1 MKKFIKVI
9 IFILI
14 VALLVAGAIRLI
26 KKRKAQEAQ
35 TPKAQEYAVI
45 INTLKVK
52 KSYAKLTLPYIAISK
67 NDNNTLVASKVGG
80 RILYIKKSG
89 EIVKKGQTLVKIDDS
104 SLKASLASIEHSI
117 KSTKVA
123 LSNMELVHKRTK
135 KLLSVGGA
143 TKEQFDAE
151 KVKIDEIKAK
161 LASLYSK
168 KSSILDNL
176 SYTTIKAPSDAIVS
190 QALAHAG
197 DLAMPGKPLLKLT
210 TNSKSYLLIRVPQ
223 SIKSVIY
230 KGKEY
235 QAVSLD
241 STFNG
246 LKEYRADINEHLSE
260 GQRVDIDVV
269 TFKGE
274 GVKLPMDAILNRDG
288 KNYVI
293 VIDGKK
299 AVPKEVKIV
308 ASGQE
313 GVVVSGL
320 SKGQKVAVAK
330 PDILLRLVSGYP
342 FVIKNKE

>member
-1 MKKFIKVI
+1 
-9 IFILI
+9 
-14 VALLVAGAIRLI
+14 
-26 KKRKAQEAQ
+26 
-35 TPKAQEYAVI
+35 
-45 INTLKVK
+45 
-52 KSYAKLTLPYIAISK
+52 
-67 NDNNTLVASKVGG
+67 
-80 RILYIKKSG
+80 
-89 EIVKKGQTLVKIDDS
+89 
-104 SLKASLASIEHSI
+104 
-117 KSTKVA
+117 
-123 LSNMELVHKRTK
+123 
-135 KLLSVGGA
+135 
-143 TKEQFDAE
+143 
-151 KVKIDEIKAK
+151 
-161 LASLYSK
+161 
-168 KSSILDNL
+168 
-176 SYTTIKAPSDAIVS
+176 
-190 QALAHAG
+190 
-197 DLAMPGKPLLKLT
+197 
-210 TNSKSYLLIRVPQ
+210 VPQ

-235 QAVSLD
+235 QALSLD

-269 TFKGE
+269 RFKGE

-320 SKGQKVAVAK
+320 SEGQKVAVAK

-342 FVIKNKE
+342 FVVKD